1 MPEPG
6 LTCPQCGY
14 EIVTFAEA
22 VEALEGGSRCLLCG
36 SDLKKDALTKAVD
49 SWQDEAVESEGEQRA
64 ETEGEYLAEEESLFE
79 GTPDFGE
86 EGEEEEPLI

>member
-1 MPEPG
+1 MSAPRLICPE
-6 LTCPQCGY
+6 CGY

-22 VEALEGGSRCLLCG
+22 VEALEGGGRCLLCG
-36 SDLKKDALTKAVD
+36 SNMDKETLATTVD

-86 EGEEEEPLI
+86 EGEDEEPLI

>member
-1 MPEPG
+1 MSAPRLICPE
-6 LTCPQCGY
+6 CGY

-22 VEALEGGSRCLLCG
+22 VEALEGGGRCLLCG
-36 SDLKKDALTKAVD
+36 SNMDKETLATAVD

-86 EGEEEEPLI
+86 EGEDEEPLI

>member
-1 MPEPG
+1 MPAPG

-14 EIVTFAEA
+14 EIITFAEA
-22 VEALEGGSRCLLCG
+22 MEALEGGCRCLLCG
-36 SDLKKDALTKAVD
+36 SDMEKEALTTAVD
-49 SWQDEAVESEGEQRA
+49 SWKDEAIESEGEQRA
-64 ETEGEYLAEEESLFE
+64 ETEGEYLEEEESLFE